1 MAERT
6 SKATVKLGYQL
17 VHDLMLHQIMTRPL
31 DKETPGSRLR
41 QFAMI
46 TIMLDLCRSGKAI
59 TVSNIIDVTG
69 MTRGAVDD
77 TLSPLEE
84 RGLID
89 AFWTKN
95 SLGRGQAREYKLA
108 GQLTVDVSSLIRGAG
123 SFCQ

>member
-1 MAERT
+1 MAERI

-89 AFWTKN
+89 AFWTKIRWEEARLENTN
-95 SLGRGQAREYKLA
+95 SL
-108 GQLTVDVSSLIRGAG
+108 VN
-123 SFCQ
+123 